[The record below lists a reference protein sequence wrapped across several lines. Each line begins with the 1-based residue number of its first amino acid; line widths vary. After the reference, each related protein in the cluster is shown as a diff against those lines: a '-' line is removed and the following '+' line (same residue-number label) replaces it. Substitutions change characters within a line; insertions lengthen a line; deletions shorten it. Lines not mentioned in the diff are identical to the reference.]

1 MKRGLAIIGLCFAV
15 LGQAAAADTS
25 PAALDSID
33 QRARTC
39 VPCHGKEGRATPEA
53 YYPRIAGKPAG
64 YLYNQLLNFREGRRY
79 FPMMD
84 YLTDRQRDDYLR
96 ELATYFASQQVP
108 YPPPQPAKVD
118 APTLSRGRQ
127 LVQDGD
133 PARQI
138 PSCASCHG
146 ANLLGTAPAVPGLIG
161 VSRDYLVAQIGA
173 WRNGTRRAASPD
185 CMAQLVQRLSPQDI
199 EAVTTWLGAQTVPD
213 GAQPET
219 HFEREPPVKCGSIQ
233 AAGFDP

>member
-1 MKRGLAIIGLCFAV
+1 MKRGVAIIGLCFM
-15 LGQAAAADTS
+15 LGQAAGADTS
-25 PAALDSID
+25 SPPLDSID

-39 VPCHGKEGRATPEA
+39 VPCHGKEGRATTEG

-64 YLYNQLLNFREGRRY
+64 YLFNQLLNFRAGRRY
-79 FPMMD
+79 FPMMA
-84 YLTDRQRDDYLR
+84 YLTDRQGDDYLR

-108 YPPPQPAKVD
+108 YPPPEPAKVD
-118 APTLSRGRQ
+118 EPTLGRGRQ
-127 LVQDGD
+127 LAKDGD
-133 PARQI
+133 ADHDI

-146 ANLLGTAPAVPGLIG
+146 ANLLGTAPAVPGLVG

-173 WRNGTRRAASPD
+173 WRNGNRHAAAPD

-199 EAVTTWLGAQTVPD
+199 GAVTAWLAAQTVQE

-219 HFEREPPVKCGSIQ
+219 RFERAPPVTCGSIQ
-233 AAGFDP
+233 APGSEP